1 MTDQPVKPAR
11 SANVKGDTGFLHPGE
26 QVTLRA
32 QISPGI
38 YWKALALFFVSL
50 LLMIKVFNLGV
61 FLLLVSFVM
70 FLMARMTKHYLLL
83 VLTDQRVIIRAGVLN
98 LETIQ
103 FHYSKIESVEIAW
116 SPVGRMLGYG
126 TVFISGTGSRVIA
139 VPFIANALEFR
150 STVDNLITRQEDKP
164 MKVEVT
170 NPGKAAT

>member
-1 MTDQPVKPAR
+1 
-11 SANVKGDTGFLHPGE
+11 
-26 QVTLRA
+26 
-32 QISPGI
+32 
-38 YWKALALFFVSL
+38 
-50 LLMIKVFNLGV
+50 MIKVFNLGV